1 MGQVRI
7 GTQRVS
13 LQTRVA
19 VVIAT
24 AMLASIFSFAL
35 SAASPAPTMALE
47 ARWESVETYYLKLI
61 NCTRTGGWVKKDGH
75 CDGYGSG
82 RYSKYVAAAEG
93 ERRGSRTSRASGRAT
108 SSTRTTCGHG
118 DPGVRLRRAGY
129 HPSWWGENVGCNNY
143 ASVYDAVLQS
153 HRSMQAEK
161 GSGGGHWKNIKNSG
175 LQGRRRR
182 HLAGPRP
189 HPRRHRLL
197 PPVGIRCG
205 RPETGRPRRHG
216 GESRGGSGS
225 GRSGGRRRAS

>member
-1 MGQVRI
+1 MGQVQI

-47 ARWESVETYYLKLI
+47 ARWESVETYYLKLV

-75 CDGYGSG
+75 CDGYGTG
-82 RYSKYVAAAEG
+82 RYSKYVAPLK
-93 ERRGSRTSRASGRAT
+93 ASAGIANVARKWA
-108 SSTRTTCGHG
+108 RHLVDENACGHG

-153 HRSMQAEK
+153 HRAMQAEK
-161 GSGGGHWKNIKNSG
+161 GSGGGHWKNIKNSAYKYVG
-175 LQGRRRR
+175 
-182 HLAGPRP
+182 
-189 HPRRHRLL
+189 
-197 PPVGIRCG
+197 VGIWRDHG
-205 RPETGRPRRHG
+205 RTRVVTDFYRP
-216 GESRGGSGS
+216 
-225 GRSGGRRRAS
+225 

>member
-82 RYSKYVAAAEG
+82 RYSKYVAPLK
-93 ERRGSRTSRASGRAT
+93 ASAGIANVARKWA
-108 SSTRTTCGHG
+108 RHLVDENACGHG
-118 DPGVRLRRAGY
+118 DPGARLRRAGY

-143 ASVYDAVLQS
+143 AGVYDAVLQS

-161 GSGGGHWKNIKNSG
+161 SYGGGHWKNIKNSAYKY
-175 LQGRRRR
+175 
-182 HLAGPRP
+182 AG
-189 HPRRHRLL
+189 
-197 PPVGIRCG
+197 VGIWRDHG
-205 RPETGRPRRHG
+205 RTRVVTDFYRP
-216 GESRGGSGS
+216 
-225 GRSGGRRRAS
+225 

>member
-1 MGQVRI
+1 VGQVRI

-13 LQTRVA
+13 LQARVA

-82 RYSKYVAAAEG
+82 RYSRYVAPLK
-93 ERRGSRTSRASGRAT
+93 ASAGIANVARKWA
-108 SSTRTTCGHG
+108 RHLVDENACGHG

-143 ASVYDAVLQS
+143 ASVYDAVLAS
-153 HRSMQAEK
+153 HRAMQHEK
-161 GSGGGHWKNIKNSG
+161 STGGGHWQNIKNAHFKYAG
-175 LQGRRRR
+175 VGVWRDHGRTRVVTDFY
-182 HLAGPRP
+182 RP
-189 HPRRHRLL
+189 
-197 PPVGIRCG
+197 
-205 RPETGRPRRHG
+205 
-216 GESRGGSGS
+216 
-225 GRSGGRRRAS
+225 